1 MTNFDQIDMTH
12 YILEQ
17 AMKFAWDAE
26 MLGPCKNNEFM
37 MLMKKIRDEI
47 EEAHRLLGK
56 VKE

>member
-1 MTNFDQIDMTH
+1 MTTFDQIGVTH

-17 AMKFAWDAE
+17 ATKFVWDAE
-26 MLGPCKNNEFM
+26 MLGPCQNKEFM
-37 MLMKKIRDEI
+37 TQVKKIRNEI